1 MKTVNIY
8 YIFDASVKIRGNAQH
23 RIEENITRISRALG
37 FSPYKTKLHLIG
49 YRDRAFFGKPHEKIG
64 AYGNPDFAEGLR
76 MLGNVLDYGRK
87 YEHSKARSV
96 FIWHTSGEVL
106 EGWKSELE
114 RLYKNKEFAFGLRYV
129 VQHGTPD
136 KYAKEALYR
145 FTETPERILHHFS
158 EGRLCSLVENIAS
171 TKY

>member
-1 MKTVNIY
+1 MDSKQLALIECEYDSHT
-8 YIFDASVKIRGNAQH
+8 RH
-23 RIEENITRISRALG
+23 RARR
-37 FSPYKTKLHLIG
+37 
-49 YRDRAFFGKPHEKIG
+49 
-64 AYGNPDFAEGLR
+64 
-76 MLGNVLDYGRK
+76 
-87 YEHSKARSV
+87 ARSV

-158 EGRLCSLVENIAS
+158 EGRLCSLVQNVTLAH
-171 TKY
+171 